1 MSSDKKYKE
10 IFIKSLNLKN
20 SDFNESIKYNDVPE
34 WDSIGHMNL
43 ISALEDEFKI
53 SIDTDDVVEFSS
65 FKEGIKI
72 LKKYKVKFKN

>member
-65 FKEGIKI
+65 FKVGIKI
-72 LKKYKVKFKN
+72 LKKYKVKF

>member
-20 SDFNESIKYNDVPE
+20 SDFNENIKYNDVAE

-65 FKEGIKI
+65 FKVGKKI
-72 LKKYKVKFKN
+72 LKKYKVEI

>member
-10 IFIKSLNLKN
+10 IFIKSLNLKIVILMKN
-20 SDFNESIKYNDVPE
+20 IKYNDVAE

-53 SIDTDDVVEFSS
+53 SIDTTMLLNFHL
-65 FKEGIKI
+65 
-72 LKKYKVKFKN
+72 LK

>member
-10 IFIKSLNLKN
+10 IFIKFLNLKN
-20 SDFNESIKYNDVPE
+20 SDFNENIKYNDVAE

-65 FKEGIKI
+65 FKVGKKI
-72 LKKYKVKFKN
+72 LKKYKVKF

>member
-20 SDFNESIKYNDVPE
+20 SDFNENIKYNDVAE

-43 ISALEDEFKI
+43 ISALEGEFKI

-65 FKEGIKI
+65 FKVGIKI
-72 LKKYKVKFKN
+72 LKKYKVKF

>member
-1 MSSDKKYKE
+1 MTSVKNYKE

-20 SDFNESIKYNDVPE
+20 SDFNESIKYNDVAE

-65 FKEGIKI
+65 FKVGIKI
-72 LKKYKVKFKN
+72 LKKYKVKF

>member
-1 MSSDKKYKE
+1 MASDKKYKE

-65 FKEGIKI
+65 FKVGIKI
-72 LKKYKVKFKN
+72 LKKYKVKF

>member
-1 MSSDKKYKE
+1 MASDKKYKE

-20 SDFNESIKYNDVPE
+20 SDFKESIKYNDVPE

-65 FKEGIKI
+65 FKVGIKI
-72 LKKYKVKFKN
+72 LKKYKVKF

>member
-65 FKEGIKI
+65 FKVGKKI
-72 LKKYKVKFKN
+72 LKKYKVKF